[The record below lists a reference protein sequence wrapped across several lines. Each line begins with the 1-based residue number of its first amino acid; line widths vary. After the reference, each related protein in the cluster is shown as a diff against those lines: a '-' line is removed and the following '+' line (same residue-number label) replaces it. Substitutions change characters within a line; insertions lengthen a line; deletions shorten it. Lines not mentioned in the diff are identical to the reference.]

1 MSLTQRIKKE
11 SAQVFTASDGA
22 QYLIQKV
29 DRNSLMIETGMM
41 IDLMEVNKLEVT
53 DGDSDNE
60 VLRMLEGK
68 TREESQSILRGMFG
82 SSSMVLK
89 AGLIGERVPSV
100 IDPNQ
105 NIDVMFKWVDKP
117 AFELLEGEINIAL
130 IPDDLKTE
138 LVTAIGLLG
147 KPPVTPEVAAR
158 FPEQ

>member
-1 MSLTQRIKKE
+1 MSLTTRIKRE

-22 QYLIQKV
+22 QFLIQKV

-41 IDLMEVNKLEVT
+41 IDLMEVNKLDVAE
-53 DGDSDNE
+53 GDSENE

-89 AGLIGERVPSV
+89 AGLVGERVPHPS
-100 IDPNQ
+100 DPNQ
-105 NIDVMFKWVDKP
+105 HLDVVFRWVDKP

-138 LVTAIGLLG
+138 LVTAIGALG
-147 KPPVTPEVAAR
+147 KPPVSHEVATR